1 MIVFFCTIALL
12 RRNKIAHSPVGGKA
26 QVRYSLSLFV
36 VGGGEAGLRL
46 RRGRGF
52 NSPPPLR
59 PPPHLTH
66 ANCCFWPTREEEGG
80 SSSGGFLTYYD
91 SSCTCHNAEEIAQKS
106 CTLSNKREKGEAEEI
121 VRES

>member
-1 MIVFFCTIALL
+1 MRCSL
-12 RRNKIAHSPVGGKA
+12 
-26 QVRYSLSLFV
+26 SLSLFV

-52 NSPPPLR
+52 NSPPLPSS
-59 PPPHLTH
+59 PPYSRKLLLL
-66 ANCCFWPTREEEGG
+66 ARERGGGGG

-106 CTLSNKREKGEAEEI
+106 CTLSNKKEKGEAEF